1 MFEITKTFQIIG
13 QLTAESAHSHVKPY
27 SGLPDSQLRLSGI
40 LTVPNSRLK
49 DRRIGKLKVGE
60 DNYIDCLAAS
70 LSDWQLGSKMSS
82 GVSRI
87 LKSML
92 FSLLF
97 CAITICCVK

>member
-1 MFEITKTFQIIG
+1 M
-13 QLTAESAHSHVKPY
+13 
-27 SGLPDSQLRLSGI
+27 
-40 LTVPNSRLK
+40 PNSRLK
-49 DRRIGKLKVGE
+49 DGRIDKLKVGE
-60 DNYIDCLAAS
+60 DNYIDCLASS
-70 LSDWQLGSKMSS
+70 LSDWQLGNKMSS